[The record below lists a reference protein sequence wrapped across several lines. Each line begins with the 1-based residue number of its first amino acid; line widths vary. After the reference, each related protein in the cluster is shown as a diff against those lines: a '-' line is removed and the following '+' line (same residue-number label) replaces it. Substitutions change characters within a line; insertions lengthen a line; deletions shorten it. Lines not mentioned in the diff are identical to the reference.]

1 MELSK
6 ETMKKIMWLIA
17 YTILLAVIL
26 FNVDVVLDVLRSLV
40 AVLVPFLV
48 GTGVAFVINLPMRFY
63 ERVLFPDSLKQ
74 KRKIARKMSRPL
86 SLILALLSV
95 VGVLAL
101 VIFVVVPEIVRS
113 VSALATTIQNF
124 MPTLENWIMT
134 MFPNNVTAENLIKS
148 LDFDWKSIL
157 DGFMEF
163 LKNGAG
169 AMLGSTFN
177 FAKVLIGGISDFAIG
192 FVFALYVLLQKE
204 KLRVQLDK
212 IMHAF
217 LPERII
223 EKINNV
229 CELTHK
235 TFSSFLTGQCLEAVI
250 LTLMFFVVLS
260 VGRFPYALLISVLI
274 GFLSL
279 IPIVGA
285 FIGCFISVF
294 LILMVNPL
302 RALIFIG
309 VFLLIQQIEGN
320 LIYPHVVGGSVGL
333 PSIWVLAAVSLGGSL
348 MGVMGMIVF
357 IPLVSVIY
365 TLFRGY
371 VYKRLEEKKIEA
383 ASMESVAQ
391 NTEKNG

>member
-17 YTILLAVIL
+17 YTILLAVLL
-26 FNVDVVLDVLRSLV
+26 FNLDVVFDGLKFII

-48 GTGVAFVINLPMRFY
+48 GIAVAFVINLPMRFY
-63 ERVLFPDSLKQ
+63 ERTLFPDSLKQ
-74 KRKIARKMSRPL
+74 KRKIVRKMARPV

-95 VGVLAL
+95 IGVLAL

-113 VSALATTIQNF
+113 VGALATTIQNF
-124 MPTLENWIMT
+124 MPTLEKWIIT
-134 MFPNNVTAENLIKS
+134 IFPNNVTIENLISS
-148 LDFDWKSIL
+148 LDFDWKGIL
-157 DGFMEF
+157 DNVMGF

-217 LPERII
+217 LPERIVA
-223 EKINNV
+223 KIDSV
-229 CELTHK
+229 CELTHR
-235 TFSSFLTGQCLEAVI
+235 TFGSFLTGQCLEAVI

-285 FIGCFISVF
+285 FIGCIISAF

-365 TLFRGY
+365 TLFREY
-371 VYKRLEEKKIEA
+371 VYKRLEAKKIVSA
-383 ASMESVAQ
+383 KSVVT
-391 NTEKNG
+391 NPEED

>member
-17 YTILLAVIL
+17 YTILLAVLL
-26 FNVDVVLDVLRSLV
+26 FNLDVVFDGLKFII

-48 GTGVAFVINLPMRFY
+48 GIAVAFVINLPMRFY
-63 ERVLFPDSLKQ
+63 ERTLFPDSLKQ
-74 KRKIARKMSRPL
+74 KRKIVRKMARPV

-95 VGVLAL
+95 IGVLAL

-113 VSALATTIQNF
+113 VGALATTIQNF
-124 MPTLENWIMT
+124 MPTLEKWIIT
-134 MFPNNVTAENLIKS
+134 IFPNNVTIENLISS
-148 LDFDWKSIL
+148 LDFDWKGIL
-157 DGFMEF
+157 DNVMGF

-217 LPERII
+217 LPERIVA
-223 EKINNV
+223 KIDSV
-229 CELTHK
+229 CELTHRI
-235 TFSSFLTGQCLEAVI
+235 FGSFLTGQCLEAVI

-285 FIGCFISVF
+285 FIGCIISAF

-365 TLFRGY
+365 TLFREY
-371 VYKRLEEKKIEA
+371 VYKRLEAKKIVSA
-383 ASMESVAQ
+383 KSVVT
-391 NTEKNG
+391 NPEED